1 MPKLNIT
8 GILALLAAAAVVFVI
23 FAAGSGDGDKMLG
36 GVEFLFII
44 GIPLAIALWIKS
56 RMSGGGGFGKPQL
69 GALAQ
74 AQLQQRNAI
83 EEAHR
88 TVAEA
93 VEGTRAAHVEEM
105 QQAIAAA
112 EQAIAELDGRWV

>member
-1 MPKLNIT
+1 MPKLNLT
-8 GILALLAAAAVVFVI
+8 GILALLAAAAFVFVI
-23 FAAGSGDGDKMLG
+23 FAAGSGDGGKMLG
-36 GVEFLFII
+36 GIEFLFII
-44 GIPLAIALWIKS
+44 AIPLAIALWIKS
-56 RMSGGGGFGKPQL
+56 RLSGGGGFGRPQL

-93 VEGTRAAHVEEM
+93 VEGTRAAHIEEAR
-105 QQAIAAA
+105 QAIVAA
-112 EQAIAELDGRWV
+112 EQLVAELDGRWI

>member
-8 GILALLAAAAVVFVI
+8 GILMALAGAAVVFVI

-36 GVEFLFII
+36 GIEFLFII
-44 GIPLAIALWIKS
+44 AIPLAIALWIKS
-56 RMSGGGGFGKPQL
+56 RLSGGGGGGKPRL
-69 GALAQ
+69 SALAQ
-74 AQLQQRNAI
+74 AQLQQRDAI

-88 TVAEA
+88 AVSEA
-93 VEGTRAAHVEEM
+93 VEGTRAAHVEEA

-112 EQAIAELDGRWV
+112 EQLVAELDGRWV